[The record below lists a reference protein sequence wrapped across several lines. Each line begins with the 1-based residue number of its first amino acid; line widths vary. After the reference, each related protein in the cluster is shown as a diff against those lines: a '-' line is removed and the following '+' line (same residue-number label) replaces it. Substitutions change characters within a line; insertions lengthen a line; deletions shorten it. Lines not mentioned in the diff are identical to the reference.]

1 MQQTRR
7 ATPTLAAAVAALAL
21 ALSVLAAP
29 GAAAGRHAPR
39 DVPYVDT
46 FRDSGPVL
54 IGDRAGSG
62 ITVREARAVKVLTM
76 RFDVVRHAGERSAR
90 IRTTLKGVLPPRPQR
105 YRQVLEVAFDEER
118 GLVTDVATG
127 RTRFLS
133 GYGGGPLPGCHRQSS
148 RLDGRVLTQ
157 WVPLRCL
164 LTDTSEMAT
173 RSTLTSVRTGRE
185 VGVHGRTLGFG
196 PFLRWRR

>member
-1 MQQTRR
+1 VPHTRR
-7 ATPTLAAAVAALAL
+7 TPALAAAVAALAM

-29 GAAAGRHAPR
+29 GATAGRYTPR
-39 DVPYVDT
+39 DVPHTDT
-46 FRDSGPVL
+46 FRDSGPVF
-54 IGDRAGSG
+54 IGNRTGSA

-105 YRQVLEVAFDEER
+105 YEQLLEVSFDEER
-118 GLVTDVATG
+118 ALVTDVGTG
-127 RTRFLS
+127 RTRFVS

-148 RLDGRVLTQ
+148 RRDGRVLTQ

-164 LTDTSEMAT
+164 VTDTSEMGT
-173 RSTLTSVRTGRE
+173 RSTLSSVRTGRE

-196 PFLRWRR
+196 PFLRWRG